1 MALAAA
7 RGWLQALR
15 TRQRAPASAAAPA
28 ASTTPTPSVLPQ
40 LPDYFAR
47 PREEALL
54 ARQLGDPP
62 RFTVLLGPPS
72 AGKSAVLAHVLR
84 RWPASV
90 AYIDLRQ
97 HSFADWDSWYLLLAT
112 HFSAWTSAAT
122 AVERAMPEEV
132 TLPFGLGS
140 IKTARRANGRSIFEL
155 STLLNSVSEAIS
167 PPAAADEGQDAP
179 PRRAWPVLVIDDAH
193 KLSVMAQAPVKP
205 DDPNTNGHLALQ
217 TFLDWCIRNTR
228 QNPSFH
234 VVLASSDSFFLD
246 WLGRTAR
253 ARTPAHVA
261 AARRH
266 SPRGHPRRPLRR
278 GARWQSTRRASRRTT
293 SSWATW
299 TARRR
304 RRTLRGS
311 RCATRWPSA
320 RASRRSAP
328 STRRP
333 AGA

>member
-15 TRQRAPASAAAPA
+15 SRQRAPASATAPTAA
-28 ASTTPTPSVLPQ
+28 TTPTPSVLPQ

-72 AGKSAVLAHVLR
+72 AGKSAVLARVLQ

-97 HSFADWDSWYLLLAT
+97 HSFADWDSWYMLLAT
-112 HFSAWTSAAT
+112 HFSAWTSAANV
-122 AVERAMPEEV
+122 VERAMPEEV

-155 STLLNSVSEAIS
+155 STLLNSVSDAIS
-167 PPAAADEGQDAP
+167 PRAAAAAAEGQDAP
-179 PRRAWPVLVIDDAH
+179 SRRPWPVLVIDDAH

-246 WLGRTAR
+246 WLGRTPRPHMAR
-253 ARTPAHVA
+253 LI
-261 AARRH
+261 AAR
-266 SPRGHPRRPLRR
+266 GH
-278 GARWQSTRRASRRTT
+278 
-293 SSWATW
+293 
-299 TARRR
+299 
-304 RRTLRGS
+304 
-311 RCATRWPSA
+311 
-320 RASRRSAP
+320 
-328 STRRP
+328 
-333 AGA
+333 